1 MDYNEI
7 FRKRTKKL
15 AIDIIQ
21 ILSPLPYSD
30 ALGIFRKQLIRSAT
44 TTAAN
49 YREMGRARSS
59 KERFSKLSITIEETD
74 ETLFW
79 LELLEELHFLDNHL
93 LKTLKNEAEE
103 VVKTLATYRR
113 SLSHQ
118 YSISPITVDLSLITY
133 QL

>member
-1 MDYNEI
+1 MNYNEI

-21 ILSPLPYSD
+21 TLLPLPYSD
-30 ALGIFRKQLIRSAT
+30 ALGMIRKQLIRSAT

-49 YREMGRARSS
+49 YRAMGRARSS
-59 KERFSKLSITIEETD
+59 KERFSKLSITIEEAD
-74 ETLFW
+74 EKLFW
-79 LELLEELHFLDNHL
+79 LELLEELHFLDNRL

-103 VVKTLATYRR
+103 VVKVLATYRR
-113 SLSHQ
+113 CLSHQ